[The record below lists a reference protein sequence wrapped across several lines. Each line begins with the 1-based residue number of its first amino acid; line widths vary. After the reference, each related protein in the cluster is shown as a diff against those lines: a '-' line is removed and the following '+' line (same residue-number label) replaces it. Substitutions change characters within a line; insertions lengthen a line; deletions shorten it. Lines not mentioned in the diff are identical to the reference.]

1 MGMSPGMP
9 GRFSSCPTFWIP
21 HSLGWDSDTADSERF
36 WNKWCG
42 LDFRCVFCLPMA
54 NMSCVFFRK
63 YRNSFAHTNSGVPIL
78 ELWRFEHTKDQVVQ
92 QPEILVN
99 QEWVGDCSKWKRDF
113 GRRGYLAWNQT
124 KSRDSISDNMYEP
137 EMNTGI
143 FSEAMKTQ

>member
-1 MGMSPGMP
+1 
-9 GRFSSCPTFWIP
+9 
-21 HSLGWDSDTADSERF
+21 
-36 WNKWCG
+36 
-42 LDFRCVFCLPMA
+42 MA

-124 KSRDSISDNMYEP
+124 KSRDLISDNMYEP